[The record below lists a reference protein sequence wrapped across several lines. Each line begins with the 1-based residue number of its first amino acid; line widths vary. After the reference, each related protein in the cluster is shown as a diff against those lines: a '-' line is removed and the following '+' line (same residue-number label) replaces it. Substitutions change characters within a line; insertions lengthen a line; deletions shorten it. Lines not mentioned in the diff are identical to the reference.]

1 MPSSRGL
8 ESSLS
13 NLTEPSAS
21 TVVCHPTFTV
31 RSNDC
36 SQALLQLWW
45 ERSGGQAT
53 CYFNKDAV
61 AFDVSQARRAAAQ
74 VLLDKIALLGRQLI
88 GIEFNKQLDEVAA
101 GDHAGFSSK

>member
-13 NLTEPSAS
+13 SLTEPSAP
-21 TVVCHPTFTV
+21 TVVCHLTFAV
-31 RSNDC
+31 LSKDC

-45 ERSGGQAT
+45 ERSGGQAA

-61 AFDVSQARRAAAQ
+61 AFDVSQTRRAVAQ
-74 VLLDKIALLGRQLI
+74 VLLDKIALLGWQFI

-101 GDHAGFSSK
+101 GDHADFSSK